1 MLNITSEKKYKTL
14 KNLEMRGNTEKTSYN
29 ENVRKEIPEFT
40 QKEIQAAIDSLKKA
54 SDNNGIRAA
63 DIKTYDETTKEMI
76 RQIFNEVLKQEDC
89 TPEPLRKHVSTW
101 FAKNVEE
108 FGNYRPICTR
118 SAFYKLFSTIKNNRL
133 YSRRYQAQPEDQR
146 RFRRSYQT
154 LDHLA
159 TYRLLEQMP
168 GVEYQNVRR
177 DSGLHEGI

>member
-1 MLNITSEKKYKTL
+1 M
-14 KNLEMRGNTEKTSYN
+14 
-29 ENVRKEIPEFT
+29 
-40 QKEIQAAIDSLKKA
+40 DSLKKSKA
-54 SDNNGIRAA
+54 CHNNGIRAEN
-63 DIKTYDETTKEMI
+63 IKTYDETTKEMI

-89 TPEPLRKHVSTW
+89 TPEPWRRTRMKLIYIKRS
-101 FAKNVEE
+101 VEE
-108 FGNYRPICTR
+108 VGNYRPICTR
-118 SAFYKLFSTIKNNRL
+118 PAFYKLFSTIIYNRL

-177 DSGLHEGI
+177 YSGLHEGI